1 MSNKDLNTEQ
11 KILLA
16 AKKIF
21 VEKGLEGARMQEIAN
36 EAGIN

>member
-1 MSNKDLNTEQ
+1 MSDKDQTTEQ

-21 VEKGLEGARMQEIAN
+21 VEKGLEGARM
-36 EAGIN
+36 